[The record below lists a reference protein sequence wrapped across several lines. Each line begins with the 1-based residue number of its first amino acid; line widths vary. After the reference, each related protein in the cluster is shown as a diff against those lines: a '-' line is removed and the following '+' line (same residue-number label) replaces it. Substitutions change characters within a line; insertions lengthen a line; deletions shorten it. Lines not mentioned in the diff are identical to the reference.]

1 MESFAPSRNERK
13 QQHTRSMPRVTRTE
27 SEWSNTGAFTGMGRP
42 KVVGVSDVVAQKT
55 RQNAAAARRAEKAF
69 MASLRKQG
77 IRF

>member
-27 SEWSNTGAFTGMGRP
+27 SEWANTGAFSGMGRP
-42 KVVGVSDVVAQKT
+42 KVVGVSDVVAQAT
-55 RQNAAAARRAEKAF
+55 RKNAAAARRAEKKF
-69 MASLRKQG
+69 MADLRRQG